1 MDYSHART
9 YPSTRSSAQ
18 DHHWMMMHATD
29 LRDSI
34 CAGQHGTTVFCGV
47 VRNETRDRDRGLLIL
62 AGRPEA
68 QHVDGLLAIL
78 EPGVDAHALAEE
90 LERHIQE
97 ALDANPSSIW
107 PWVNALRATR
117 LRHAIRALPR
127 ILADRSILIT
137 EHCCAEDVRRGYLLK
152 NGVTPAVQAQL
163 QQMDHSQMKQALD
176 QVTHLEQ
183 RRMQRE
189 SDLRRQQRERE
200 ERAEQA
206 ALEAERAQTRQT
218 ITEAYLQAHPE
229 MTDDPT
235 ITHQTEKSTD
245 QP

>member
-9 YPSTRSSAQ
+9 HPSTRSAAQ

-47 VRNETRDRDRGLLIL
+47 VRNETHSDLLTPD
-62 AGRPEA
+62 RPET

-107 PWVNALRATR
+107 PWMNALRATR
-117 LRHAIRALPR
+117 LRHAMRELPR
-127 ILADRSILIT
+127 ILTDRSILIT
-137 EHCCAEDVRRGYLLK
+137 EHCCAEDVRRGFLLK

-229 MTDDPT
+229 MADDPT
-235 ITHQTEKSTD
+235 ITHQNEKSTD

>member
-1 MDYSHART
+1 MDYSHTRT
-9 YPSTRSSAQ
+9 HPPTRSAAQ
-18 DHHWMMMHATD
+18 YHHWMMTHATD

-34 CAGQHGTTVFCGV
+34 RAGQHGTTIFCGV
-47 VRNETRDRDRGLLIL
+47 VRNETRDRDRGLLIH

-90 LERHIQE
+90 LESHIQE

-107 PWVNALRATR
+107 PWMNDLRAAR
-117 LRHAIRALPR
+117 LRHAIRELPR
-127 ILADRSILIT
+127 ILTDRSILIT
-137 EHCCAEDVRRGYLLK
+137 EHRCAEDVRKSVLLK
-152 NGVTPAVQAQL
+152 DGVTPAVQAQL
-163 QQMDHSQMKQALD
+163 QQMDHSQMNQALD
-176 QVTHLEQ
+176 QVIHLEQ

-189 SDLRRQQRERE
+189 NELRRRQRERE

-206 ALEAERAQTRQT
+206 ILEAERAQTRRT

-229 MTDDPT
+229 MADDPT